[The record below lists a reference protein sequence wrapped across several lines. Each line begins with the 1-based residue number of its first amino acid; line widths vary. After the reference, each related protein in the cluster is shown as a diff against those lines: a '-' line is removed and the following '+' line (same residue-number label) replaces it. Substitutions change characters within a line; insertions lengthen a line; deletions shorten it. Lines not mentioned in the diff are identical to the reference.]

1 MATQPIDDKDYPIDG
16 KASSIEELS
25 DINYKKGKIKDLRHL
40 KRTNERILTVMFG
53 TLMIA
58 GSFYLLRPEIFE
70 RSPSVGP
77 TVFVGFVLATAI
89 MIIVGY
95 TRQRQIDDE
104 IKELEGEIDASTV
117 GAKGKS
123 TEETYFVEL
132 VSMNISNLRAYYDL
146 VKSHTN
152 KSFMASVAAGITGFL
167 LILWGVYGGLS
178 DPTKIDAAKLSA
190 YTGIIIEFISGVF
203 FYLYNRTVLQLK
215 AYHDSLLDVQNV
227 LLSFRC
233 VEGAGINDEAQRIE
247 IIKQMLAYL
256 LTKKEAK
263 TE

>member
-40 KRTNERILTVMFG
+40 KRTNVLIMTF
-53 TLMIA
+53 MIA
-58 GSFYLLRPEIFE
+58 SFMIPGYFYLSRPEI
-70 RSPSVGP
+70 STG
-77 TVFVGFVLATAI
+77 TAFVGLATAI
-89 MIIVGY
+89 LAIMGY
-95 TRQRQIDDE
+95 TRQRQIGDE
-104 IKELEGEIDASTV
+104 IKELEGEIKASTV

-132 VSMNISNLRAYYDL
+132 VSLNISNLRAYYDL

-167 LILWGVYGGLS
+167 LILWGVYGGVS

-190 YTGIIIEFISGVF
+190 YAGIIIEFISGVF

-233 VEGAGINDEAQRIE
+233 VAEINDEAQRIE
-247 IIKQMLAYL
+247 IMKQMLAYL